1 MDKNKDKSDLR
12 MSLICEQFVDVL
24 CAKPLER
31 RVRAREQDG
40 DGDGEGPQ

>member
-1 MDKNKDKSDLR
+1 MY
-12 MSLICEQFVDVL
+12 EQLVDVL

-40 DGDGEGPQ
+40 DGEGPQ